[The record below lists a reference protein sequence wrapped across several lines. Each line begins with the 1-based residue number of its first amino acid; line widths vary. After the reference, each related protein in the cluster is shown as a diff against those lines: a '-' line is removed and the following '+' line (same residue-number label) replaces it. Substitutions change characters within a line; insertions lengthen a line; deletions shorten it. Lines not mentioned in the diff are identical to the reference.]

1 MVFGYFAEAI
11 NKRTRKTIND
21 KDEGNKNSDLEICMN
36 YLLDIQIKDA
46 APHIF
51 RRPFLFVEPNTRMLQ
66 IATFLAIGPQ
76 IYVDG
81 IIVID
86 DKVQRGRP
94 VGRISSKHIISS
106 ILDSGY
112 PDCLQKNASQIMD
125 SFVMPLEMDSHL
137 KKALEVFERTRF
149 AFIPIITKKD
159 TTEDKEGD
167 SIVVTASLAIRDIL
181 PLIAKANLDIPIKEL
196 SSQLISV
203 DGKTSV
209 RIALDYM
216 LNKGIRN
223 IGIREELSAHD
234 GSGGDESDE
243 SSRKSKLPHII
254 NDRKILE
261 FLLSHNGREVLRKD
275 GIAGFADLHIANNL
289 DIISATTVNSNT
301 TVSSAAE
308 LLMDVHNPCLI
319 LGGNEKEEHNYI
331 ITPWDIVMKTLKSDH
346 IIGSSS
352 SLASL

>member
-1 MVFGYFAEAI
+1 
-11 NKRTRKTIND
+11 
-21 KDEGNKNSDLEICMN
+21 
-36 YLLDIQIKDA
+36 
-46 APHIF
+46 
-51 RRPFLFVEPNTRMLQ
+51 MLQ

-106 ILDSGY
+106 VLDSGY
-112 PDCLQKNASQIMD
+112 PDCLQKKASQIMD

-137 KKALEVFERTRF
+137 KKALEVFERTKF
-149 AFIPIITKKD
+149 AFIPIITKEDK
-159 TTEDKEGD
+159 TEDKQGD
-167 SIVVTASLAIRDIL
+167 SVVVTASLAIRDIL
-181 PLIAKANLDIPIKEL
+181 PLIAKANLDIPVKEL

-234 GSGGDESDE
+234 YSGGDGSDQ
-243 SSRKSKLPHII
+243 SSRKLKLPHII

-275 GIAGFADLHIANNL
+275 GIAGLADLHIANNL
-289 DIISATTVNSNT
+289 DIISATTVKSNT

-319 LGGNEKEEHNYI
+319 LEGNEKEEHNYI

-352 SLASL
+352 SLTFL